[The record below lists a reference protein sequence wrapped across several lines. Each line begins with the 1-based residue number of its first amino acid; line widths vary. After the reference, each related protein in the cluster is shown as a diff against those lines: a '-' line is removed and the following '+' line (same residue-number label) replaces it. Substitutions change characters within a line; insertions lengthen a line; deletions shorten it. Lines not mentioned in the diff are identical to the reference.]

1 MIFAASEHPD
11 NNKRPHTHTQLKQLN
26 SLKDCFCMFAV
37 IGYKK
42 SVWGL
47 KVMSRACELLERYV
61 RESKSTKLWKS
72 QEANPWLLGKWLDC
86 DLLSSKLLNTG
97 T

>member
-61 RESKSTKLWKS
+61 RESKSTIKPKGVGIGS
-72 QEANPWLLGKWLDC
+72 GPKFTYKTNKINSIIIQ
-86 DLLSSKLLNTG
+86 
-97 T
+97 